1 MSNEYLIYVQ
11 VLYAFLIPA
20 QIFAALM
27 IERKAYKNATALI
40 IAIMIMEAIGIQY
53 WILAQTE
60 AIK

>member
-11 VLYAFLIPA
+11 LLYALLIPA

-27 IERKAYKNATALI
+27 IERKAYKNATILI
-40 IAIMIMEAIGIQY
+40 VVIMVMEALGIQY
-53 WILAQTE
+53 WILAQSE